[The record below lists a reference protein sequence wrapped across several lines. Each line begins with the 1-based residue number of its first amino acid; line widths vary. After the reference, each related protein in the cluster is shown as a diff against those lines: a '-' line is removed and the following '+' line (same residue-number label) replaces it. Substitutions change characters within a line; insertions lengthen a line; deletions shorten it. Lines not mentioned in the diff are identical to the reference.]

1 MKRFVKCRK
10 QLSNEQA
17 RSRIANLQQVM
28 TAHHDNIIYWIPKIG
43 KPLEFI
49 DIFILGTDKL
59 KTPEEF
65 IKMSNDEMNFL
76 MLKIEDYKRFLT
88 EPYKSFIF

>member
-10 QLSNEQA
+10 NLTNEEA
-17 RSRIANLQQVM
+17 RQKIANLQQVK
-28 TAHHDNIIYWIPKIG
+28 TANNDCIFYWQTKIG

-65 IKMSNDEMNFL
+65 IKMSNDKL
-76 MLKIEDYKRFLT
+76 DYIQKKIEDYKRFLT
-88 EPYKSFIF
+88 EPYKWFIF